1 MSSIPI
7 LPLTSSPPAAEKA
20 LVLPAAEPVSVGR
33 TGWTALENVAY
44 FQDMLANQIAEDAAE
59 SDELWKQLG
68 AGKEKQGFPN
78 RAPSA
83 LRSHIK
89 EVISDV
95 RSMSSGFS
103 SANALVRCPTFDDY
117 SKSVD
122 AKSKSPHVAN
132 AAGVLEETPLV
143 LACATAEDILEVNV
157 L

>member
-7 LPLTSSPPAAEKA
+7 LPPSPPFAEKA
-20 LVLPAAEPVSVGR
+20 LVLPAAEPVSVGSK
-33 TGWTALENVAY
+33 GWTALENVAY

-59 SDELWKQLG
+59 SDEVWKQLG
-68 AGKEKQGFPN
+68 AGKDTQGFPN

-83 LRSHIK
+83 LRLHIK

-95 RSMSSGFS
+95 SSMSSGFS
-103 SANALVRCPTFDDY
+103 SANPLARCPTFDDY

-122 AKSKSPHVAN
+122 AKLKSPNVAN
-132 AAGVLEETPLV
+132 VGGILEETPLV
-143 LACATAEDILEVNV
+143 LAQPATAENILEVNV